1 MWSLQGLLK
10 VLVVLLVTVQQSW
23 LLTSHIWLHLFLFFF
38 CFSLSFSAPR
48 IFSFLC
54 PSLSNTSS
62 TLNSVLQ
69 RAPVHREGGLN
80 NYIDKEKKIDPSG
93 RITSPAL
100 IPLSC
105 GLWISSF
112 NSSCVL
118 LMLRWVTGCCQCG
131 CWLLLIHRSLMH
143 NI

>member
-1 MWSLQGLLK
+1 MLTYLEPPGFVKSVGGTAGDGAA
-10 VLVVLLVTVQQSW
+10 VLTINVTHLAASVS
-23 LLTSHIWLHLFLFFF
+23 IFFLFLSQLFSSTF
-38 CFSLSFSAPR
+38 CFV
-48 IFSFLC
+48 FLF
-54 PSLSNTSS
+54 LSNTSS

-69 RAPVHREGGLN
+69 GAPVHREGGLN

-118 LMLRWVTGCCQCG
+118 LMLR
-131 CWLLLIHRSLMH
+131 
-143 NI
+143 

>member
-1 MWSLQGLLK
+1 MLTYVEPPGFVKSVGGTAGDGAA
-10 VLVVLLVTVQQSW
+10 VLTINVTHLAASVS
-23 LLTSHIWLHLFLFFF
+23 IFFLFLSQLFSSTF
-38 CFSLSFSAPR
+38 CFV
-48 IFSFLC
+48 FLF
-54 PSLSNTSS
+54 LSNTSS

-93 RITSPAL
+93 QITSPAL

-118 LMLRWVTGCCQCG
+118 LMLR
-131 CWLLLIHRSLMH
+131 
-143 NI
+143 

>member
-1 MWSLQGLLK
+1 MLTYLEPPGFVKSVGGTAGDGAA
-10 VLVVLLVTVQQSW
+10 VLTINVTHLAASVS
-23 LLTSHIWLHLFLFFF
+23 IFFLFLSQL
-38 CFSLSFSAPR
+38 FSSTF
-48 IFSFLC
+48 FSFLC

-69 RAPVHREGGLN
+69 GAPVHREGGLN

-93 RITSPAL
+93 QITSPAL

-118 LMLRWVTGCCQCG
+118 LMLR
-131 CWLLLIHRSLMH
+131 
-143 NI
+143 

>member
-1 MWSLQGLLK
+1 MEPPGFVKSVGGTAGDGAA
-10 VLVVLLVTVQQSW
+10 VLTINVT
-23 LLTSHIWLHLFLFFF
+23 HLAASVSIFFL
-38 CFSLSFSAPR
+38 SLSQLFSSTF
-48 IFSFLC
+48 FSFLC

-93 RITSPAL
+93 QITSPAL
-100 IPLSC
+100 FPLSC

-118 LMLRWVTGCCQCG
+118 LMLR
-131 CWLLLIHRSLMH
+131 
-143 NI
+143 

>member
-1 MWSLQGLLK
+1 M
-10 VLVVLLVTVQQSW
+10 
-23 LLTSHIWLHLFLFFF
+23 LTYVEPPGFVKSVGGTAGDGAAALTINVSHLAASVSIFFF

-48 IFSFLC
+48 FFSFLC

-69 RAPVHREGGLN
+69 DASVHREGGLN

-118 LMLRWVTGCCQCG
+118 LMLR
-131 CWLLLIHRSLMH
+131 
-143 NI
+143 

>member
-1 MWSLQGLLK
+1 MEPPGFVKSVGGTAGDGAA
-10 VLVVLLVTVQQSW
+10 VLTINV
-23 LLTSHIWLHLFLFFF
+23 SHLAASVSIFFLFLSQLFSSTF
-38 CFSLSFSAPR
+38 CFV
-48 IFSFLC
+48 FLF
-54 PSLSNTSS
+54 LSNTSS

-118 LMLRWVTGCCQCG
+118 LMLR
-131 CWLLLIHRSLMH
+131 
-143 NI
+143 

>member
-1 MWSLQGLLK
+1 MLTYVEPPGFVKSVGGTAGDGAA
-10 VLVVLLVTVQQSW
+10 VLTINVTHLAASVS
-23 LLTSHIWLHLFLFFF
+23 IFFLFLSQL
-38 CFSLSFSAPR
+38 FSSTF
-48 IFSFLC
+48 FSFLC

-69 RAPVHREGGLN
+69 GAPVHSEGGLN
-80 NYIDKEKKIDPSG
+80 NYIDKEKKIDQ
-93 RITSPAL
+93 ITSPAL

-118 LMLRWVTGCCQCG
+118 LMLR
-131 CWLLLIHRSLMH
+131 
-143 NI
+143 